1 MEALLQAKQLFC
13 ERDQRVLFNDL
24 NIDINSGEV
33 LQVEGPNGSG
43 KTTLLRIL
51 TGLSDAYEGEVL
63 WKGVSI
69 RSSRANYLTQTQY
82 LGHLAGIKQTLS
94 AQENL
99 KWYASARSFTSI
111 ENIDLVLDRMGLR
124 GYEDVPCYKMSAGQQ
139 RRVNLARLLLMPAK
153 LWILDEPFTAI
164 DKKGVELIEQLL
176 CEQVNNGGAVIITT
190 HQPLSKVSGLRKI
203 TLGSAL

>member
-1 MEALLQAKQLFC
+1 MESLLQAKQLFC
-13 ERDQRVLFNDL
+13 ERDRRVLFNDL
-24 NIDINSGEV
+24 NFDINSGEV

-63 WKGVSI
+63 WNGKSI
-69 RSSRANYLTQTQY
+69 RSHRANYLTQTQY

-99 KWYASARSFTSI
+99 SWYASARGFASLK
-111 ENIDLVLDRMGLR
+111 NIDLVLDRMGLR
-124 GYEDVPCYKMSAGQQ
+124 GYEDIPCYKMSAGQQ

-176 CEQVNNGGAVIITT
+176 CEQVNSGGAVIITT

-203 TLGSAL
+203 TLGAAL